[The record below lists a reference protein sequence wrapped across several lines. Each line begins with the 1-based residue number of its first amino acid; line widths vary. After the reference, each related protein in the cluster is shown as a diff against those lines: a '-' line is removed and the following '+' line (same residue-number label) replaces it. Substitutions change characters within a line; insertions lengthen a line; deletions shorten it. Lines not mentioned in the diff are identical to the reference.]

1 VEKDSEAR
9 TRRAGARLASVR
21 EVPVVCSRASSA
33 SSVASGTS
41 ALLVGA
47 RAGSQIESKHDE
59 TTKLETLFLNYV
71 DTHTLGC
78 QIIPVPREPLKCQ
91 CCQILHTLAPYK
103 SHLRS
108 GIILYG
114 GTKYSTV
121 HTVLYRG
128 KCHSTIKYWMWT
140 AGTAGPGRV
149 CRAVSLRE

>member
-1 VEKDSEAR
+1 VRGVGEVEKDSEAR

-108 GIILYG
+108 GIILY
-114 GTKYSTV
+114 S
-121 HTVLYRG
+121 HTDGLVFTRSE
-128 KCHSTIKYWMWT
+128 K
-140 AGTAGPGRV
+140 
-149 CRAVSLRE
+149 